1 MTDADIEAVA
11 RAIFAAD
18 MPPGTNPDAQ
28 YPKGFDSPYETVS
41 AWGVYEKAAI
51 LAIIA
56 YEGNLAQRG
65 LVVVPREPTDGMIE
79 VGTDTLWHEPSHP
92 GVVYCAMIETAIIE
106 KLNNLK

>member
-41 AWGVYEKAAI
+41 AWSLYEKAA
-51 LAIIA
+51 LFAIMA
-56 YEGNLAQRG
+56 YEDSLAQRG
-65 LVVVPREPTDGMIE
+65 IVVVPREATQEMTGAILKPTENRTEVCRIYSALIE
-79 VGTDTLWHEPSHP
+79 S
-92 GVVYCAMIETAIIE
+92 AITGDAP
-106 KLNNLK
+106 K